1 MERGKGMNNRGSMI
15 APISEMVCSTCS
27 APIPSSA
34 NFCPNCGR
42 GLKKKPLSTALS
54 RQVIVYLVSFF
65 LAPFGLW
72 YAWKY
77 LKQEDNKS
85 KIIGVTAIAL
95 TAISIALAIWTMAG
109 LFNSVRGLMRSLNGL
124 AL

>member
-1 MERGKGMNNRGSMI
+1 
-15 APISEMVCSTCS
+15 
-27 APIPSSA
+27 
-34 NFCPNCGR
+34 
-42 GLKKKPLSTALS
+42 LKKKPLSTALS